1 MKTLSLTFFALFTA
15 NYISAQNV
23 LSYDDSLKKNLVG
36 AWTHVSSTYPGGF
49 VMTYE
54 REIIFSPDGT
64 GTCVKYFD
72 DDTLEISFNWELRDS
87 VVYLY
92 VTNKRGIRIDAD
104 AQLISHVASGKIY
117 FQDAWGEDQT
127 GKVCCYQRDNEIA
140 GAKF

>member
-1 MKTLSLTFFALFTA
+1 MKTLSLTLFSLFII
-15 NYISAQNV
+15 NGVSAQTD
-23 LSYDDSLKKNLVG
+23 SGYDDSLKNNLVG
-36 AWTHVSSTYPGGF
+36 AWRHVSSTYPGGF

-54 REIIFSPDGT
+54 RDIYFSPDGT

-72 DDTLEISFNWELRDS
+72 EDTLQISFNWELRDS

-92 VTNKRGIRIDAD
+92 VTNKRGVRIDAD
-104 AQLISHVASGKIY
+104 AQLISQVSAGKIY
-117 FQDAWGEDQT
+117 FKDAWGEDQA